1 MKNVLTPARGAILA
15 ALFVGAGMTADAQ
28 LRSALDVGER
38 ATRSAGQAQAR
49 INQLDDERSDLVR
62 EFRTLVQRKDAAQ
75 LFVRQQE
82 QVVASQSRELESLE
96 IQLGRVDE
104 ITSVMIPMMLDMID
118 DLEAF
123 VEADLPFELE
133 SRRARINLLK
143 EVMQR
148 ADVVP
153 AEQYR
158 LIIDAY
164 QAELEVGNTVNT
176 WTDEVAIN
184 DLATDVDM
192 FRYGRVSL
200 VYLTRDDR
208 KAARWDRDSRSWV
221 DLDSSYNE
229 QIRIA
234 IKAAKELIQPEI
246 LFGPITPLATSAPA
260 AVAPAVLQPE
270 VDAYRSVLSQT
281 ENLGVF
287 ANQQEQILKSQEN
300 EIALLEERIATSE
313 ERNLE
318 VRPLLEQMVV
328 DLKDFVAADLPFKK
342 EERDDRIA
350 ALEASLNDGELS
362 SGELTS
368 LILAAYKIELDEGSV
383 QEVWNE
389 QIDIDGSGT
398 LQEVRLYRYGRTAM
412 VYVSLDRSKA
422 GRFDRNTRQWVPVS
436 AAMRNDII
444 KATKIADGIAQR
456 SILFAPVSKFS
467 AETP

>member
-38 ATRSAGQAQAR
+38 ATRSASQAQAR

-82 QVVASQSRELESLE
+82 QVVASQTRELESLE
-96 IQLGRVDE
+96 VQLGRVDE

-123 VEADLPFELE
+123 IEADLPFELE
-133 SRRARINLLK
+133 SRRARIASLR
-143 EVMQR
+143 EVMKR

-176 WTDEVAIN
+176 WTDEVSIQ
-184 DLATDVDM
+184 DRPTDVHM
-192 FRYGRVSL
+192 FRYGRVAL

-208 KAARWDRDSRSWV
+208 KAARWDRASRSWV

-229 QIRIA
+229 NIRVA

-246 LFGPITPLATSAPA
+246 LFGPISPLATSAPP

-287 ANQQEQILKSQEN
+287 ANQQEQILISQEN
-300 EIALLEERIATSE
+300 EIALLEERIATAE

-318 VRPLLEQMVV
+318 VRPLLEQMFV
-328 DLKDFVAADLPFKK
+328 DLKDFVAADLPFKT
-342 EERDDRIA
+342 EERADRIA

-362 SGELTS
+362 AGELTS

-398 LQEVRLYRYGRTAM
+398 LQEVRLYRYGRAAM

-422 GRFDRNTRQWVPVS
+422 GRFDRQTRQWVPVG

-467 AETP
+467 AESP